1 MLFLLFAAFGV
12 SIVLTTI
19 ASTARAYRQ
28 LPERIPM
35 HFWIDGTINGYGPRP
50 MAWFVVALQIWLGAL
65 FASIAGSW
73 LREGLPASHVLAMAG
88 FANVLLLLLWRVQ
101 QLIIETGLSGKNRAD
116 LKPFWLF
123 FGATMLSALLLV
135 KIVSS

>member
-1 MLFLLFAAFGV
+1 MLFLLLAAFAA

-35 HFWIDGTINGYGPRP
+35 HFWIDGTVNAYGPRP
-50 MAWFVVALQIWLGAL
+50 MAWFLVALQIWLGVL
-65 FASIAGSW
+65 FTSIAGSW
-73 LREGLPASHVLAMAG
+73 LREDLPASHAIAMAG
-88 FANVLLLLLWRVQ
+88 FADVMLLLLWRAQ
-101 QLIIETGLSGKNRAD
+101 QLIIETGLSGKDRAD